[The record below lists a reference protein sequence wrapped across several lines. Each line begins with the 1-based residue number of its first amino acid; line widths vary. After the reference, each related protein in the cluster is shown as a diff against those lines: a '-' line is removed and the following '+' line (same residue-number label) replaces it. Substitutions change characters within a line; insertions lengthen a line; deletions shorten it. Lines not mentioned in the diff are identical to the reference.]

1 MTRPASIPDAEYDD
15 EELSD
20 EEIAA
25 IQESEADIRAGR
37 VRSLLVIMKDLS
49 NNGTIRSSSDK

>member
-25 IQESEADIRAGR
+25 IQESEADIMAGR